1 MSRANQD
8 LHLSSEDIGKKV
20 YEIEQEITFVIKTQ
34 VIAKDDD
41 DAFNKWLDCSET
53 KNCEDYQAKD
63 NGSDV
68 VNSWAKEY
76 SQLKGTTL
84 IGTIQLEDKDDDQ
97 AFNKWLECNET
108 INSEGYNAKHNGN
121 DIVNSYGKEYSELKG
136 TTLIGTIQK
145 EDEKDEDSL
154 LEVAYG

>member
-1 MSRANQD
+1 MSSATEN
-8 LHLSSEDIGKKV
+8 LFLTNKDIGKKV
-20 YEIEQEITFVIKTQ
+20 YEIEQEITHVIKTQ
-34 VIAKDDD
+34 IIAKDDD

-84 IGTIQLEDKDDDQ
+84 IGTIQLEDK
-97 AFNKWLECNET
+97 N
-108 INSEGYNAKHNGN
+108 
-121 DIVNSYGKEYSELKG
+121 
-136 TTLIGTIQK
+136 
-145 EDEKDEDSL
+145 DEDSL
-154 LEVAYG
+154 LEVV

>member
-1 MSRANQD
+1 MSRASNE
-8 LHLSSEDIGKKV
+8 LYLSSEDIGKKV
-20 YEIEQEITFVIKTQ
+20 YEIEEEITYVVKTQ

-41 DAFNKWLDCSET
+41 EAFNKWLDCSET

-84 IGTIQLEDKDDDQ
+84 IGTVQREDKKDD
-97 AFNKWLECNET
+97 
-108 INSEGYNAKHNGN
+108 
-121 DIVNSYGKEYSELKG
+121 
-136 TTLIGTIQK
+136 
-145 EDEKDEDSL
+145 DSL
-154 LEVAYG
+154 LEVA

>member
-8 LHLSSEDIGKKV
+8 LYLSSENIGKKV
-20 YEIEQEITFVIKTQ
+20 YEIEVEITYVVKTQ

-41 DAFNKWLDCSET
+41 EAFNKYLECNETVNSEGY
-53 KNCEDYQAKD
+53 NAKD

-68 VNSWAKEY
+68 VNSYA
-76 SQLKGTTL
+76 
-84 IGTIQLEDKDDDQ
+84 
-97 AFNKWLECNET
+97 
-108 INSEGYNAKHNGN
+108 
-121 DIVNSYGKEYSELKG
+121 KEYSELKG

-154 LEVAYG
+154 LEVVYGLTL